1 MQADNINGQ
10 VVDVVVIG
18 ADGIEVV
25 EELQQGERVLLAVID
40 AALQAEA
47 RFAKSCPEA
56 RLVRVDSNRGLGDRE
71 ECRFYL
77 RYQHSGKGSFA
88 EYWGHVGDVAH
99 LDMRRGIISV
109 RLA

>member
-1 MQADNINGQ
+1 MQTDNINGQ
-10 VVDVVVIG
+10 AVDVVIIG

-25 EELQQGERVLLAVID
+25 EALQQGECELLSRID
-40 AALQAEA
+40 TALQAEA
-47 RFAKSCPEA
+47 RFSKSCPEA
-56 RLVRVDSNRGLGDRE
+56 RLVRIDSNRGFGDRE

-77 RYQHSGKGSFA
+77 RYQHSGKGGFA

-109 RLA
+109 TLA

>member
-1 MQADNINGQ
+1 MRHETINGQ
-10 VVDVVVIG
+10 DIEFVIIA

-25 EELQQGERVLLAVID
+25 EDLQQGERELLAKID
-40 AALQAEA
+40 AALHAEA

-56 RLVRVDSNRGLGDRE
+56 RLVRIDSNRGLGDRD

-109 RLA
+109 VIP